1 MTDIY
6 NLQLFREIPMEKLS
20 LLLDKVSLYSQ
31 KYSRSEMIA
40 FEGDECNAIGIILT
54 GEITI
59 HQTLPSGKKTVIDT
73 LKAGD
78 SFGEVII
85 FSDHKTYPA
94 SIEAAEPSQITFISK
109 ENVIRLCSYS
119 PEFLNNFAGL
129 LSNKIL
135 MLNRKVKSLSL
146 QSPRLKTINFILES
160 YQQQQTLLLQ
170 FNESRIEMAE
180 RLNLPRPS
188 LSRELIKMKANKWID
203 FEAGTIKILDL
214 ESLKEALN
222 KSSEN

>member
-1 MTDIY
+1 MTDIA
-6 NLQLFREIPMEKLS
+6 NSPLFRGIPAEKLN

-31 KYSRSEMIA
+31 KYSRGEMIA
-40 FEGDECNAIGIILT
+40 FEGDECNAIGIILN

-59 HQTLPSGKKTVIDT
+59 QQTLPSGKKTVIDT
-73 LKAGD
+73 LKAGG

-94 SIEAAEPSQITFISK
+94 SIEAVESSQITFISK
-109 ENVIRLCSYS
+109 ENIIRLCSFS

-160 YQQQQTLLLQ
+160 YQQQHSFLLH

-180 RLNLPRPS
+180 KLSIPRPS
-188 LSRELIKMKANKWID
+188 LSRELIKMKANNWID

-214 ESLKEALN
+214 ESLEEALN
-222 KSSEN
+222 NGSEG